1 MFPDQSDA
9 GSPATRYGGAVARS
23 ARSPN
28 RRVYSLPQTKWSCHA
43 VCSRASWSRPGL
55 SSMAVPA
62 GAVQCLDL
70 AFFVAAQHQRML
82 WRRNV
87 QPDNILQLFGKP
99 GIAGNLE
106 RLDQMGLESIGLPY
120 LVYCG

>member
-1 MFPDQSDA
+1 
-9 GSPATRYGGAVARS
+9 
-23 ARSPN
+23 
-28 RRVYSLPQTKWSCHA
+28 
-43 VCSRASWSRPGL
+43 
-55 SSMAVPA
+55 
-62 GAVQCLDL
+62 
-70 AFFVAAQHQRML
+70 ML

-120 LVYCG
+120 LTTPRLFKPVFDLSVRFRTDLYSEKRKINKGRRDACLIDGKKRNGTLLPGR